1 MYYTYIYYTY
11 IFEKKKK
18 RNPDISDSAR
28 KEVLEWRISSDRILE
43 RKPVLL
49 WTRARRDPRS
59 SLGVPAE
66 TRPFPSCNP
75 LLSVRSS
82 SNLMHV
88 EVHLLWHA
96 PVSSASFN
104 LVSSWLVS
112 FFLSPL
118 LSFFFSPIIGTLAG
132 RTNQGKEGEPRISSR
147 RLDPRQIFS
156 TFTFD
161 SFQYL
166 ILSTCSTRIDQARQ
180 PYFNRSREYGYRVI
194 DCLLLGTLLT
204 RHWMHAKRAYR

>member
-1 MYYTYIYYTY
+1 MAYIVWPY
-11 IFEKKKK
+11 
-18 RNPDISDSAR
+18 S
-28 KEVLEWRISSDRILE
+28 

-49 WTRARRDPRS
+49 RTRARRDPRS

-88 EVHLLWHA
+88 AVRHLWRA
-96 PVSSASFN
+96 PVSSSASVN

-132 RTNQGKEGEPRISSR
+132 RNEPRQRGRTTENIEQTSR
-147 RLDPRQIFS
+147 SPTDILHVHVRFFP
-156 TFTFD
+156 
-161 SFQYL
+161 
-166 ILSTCSTRIDQARQ
+166 ILSACPTRTDQASQ
-180 PYFNRSREYGYRVI
+180 PYFNRSTGYRVA

-204 RHWMHAKRAYR
+204 RHWHACR